1 MLLTREQIV
10 NLTGMKVGPSLKIY
24 DMIQALKLQ
33 VVQQQQDQPTTSRIL
48 TSAATVSSSPA
59 ASQVAAT
66 TISAVSGVQ
75 TIMTTTAMAVL
86 AGHSP
91 TLKSHLTQSLS

>member
-1 MLLTREQIV
+1 M

-48 TSAATVSSSPA
+48 TGSAATVSSSSSPA

-66 TISAVSGVQ
+66 ISATVSGPVQ
-75 TIMTTTAMAVL
+75 TVMTTKPMSVL
-86 AGHSP
+86 AAHSP
-91 TLKSHLTQSLS
+91 TLKSHLTQSLT